1 MVRSLWTA
9 ATGMNGQQSNIDA
22 ISNNLSNV
30 NTTGYKQ
37 QRVEFEDLIYQTVKT
52 AGTPATEDTVTPVGI
67 QQGSGVKV
75 GATQRIMTQGSLQAT
90 NVDTDVA
97 IVGEGF
103 FRVLKYD
110 GSYAYTRDGS
120 FKVDSNGQLVTNNG
134 LRVMPEIIL
143 PEGYLVSTL
152 SITQTGRVSVKVNDG
167 NEQIEVGQLELY
179 RFPNPVG
186 LQAEGDNLFKVTNA
200 SGEPIAGRPGYEGFG
215 DTRHK
220 FLEMSNVSVV
230 NEMVQMIVAQRA
242 YEFNSKAI
250 QTSDNMLS
258 TAVNLKR

>member
-30 NTTGYKQ
+30 NTTGFKQ
-37 QRVEFEDLIYQTVKT
+37 QRVEFEDLIYQNLKL

-67 QQGSGVKV
+67 QQGAGVKV
-75 GATQRIMTQGSLQAT
+75 AATQRIFTQGSLQNT
-90 NVDTDVA
+90 GVDTDVA

-103 FRVLKYD
+103 IRVQQYD
-110 GSYAYTRDGS
+110 GSYAYTRNGALKIDMT
-120 FKVDSNGQLVTNNG
+120 GQLVTSEG
-134 LRVMPEIIL
+134 LRVMPEIIM
-143 PEGYLVSTL
+143 PENFDIHTL
-152 SITQTGRVSVKVNDG
+152 TITDQGKVTVKVAGDDTPV
-167 NEQIEVGQLELY
+167 EVGQLELY
-179 RFPNPVG
+179 RFPNQVG
-186 LQAEGDNLFKVTNA
+186 LEAVGDSLFKVTNA
-200 SGEPIAGRPGYEGFG
+200 SGQPIASRPGVDGMG
-215 DTRHK
+215 IIKHK

-250 QTSDNMLS
+250 QTSDSMLNI
-258 TAVNLKR
+258 AANLKR

>member
-30 NTTGYKQ
+30 NTTGFKQ
-37 QRVEFEDLIYQTVKT
+37 QRVEFEDLIYQNLKL

-67 QQGSGVKV
+67 QQGAGVKV
-75 GATQRIMTQGSLQAT
+75 AATQRIFTQGSLQNT
-90 NVDTDVA
+90 GVDTDVA

-103 FRVLKYD
+103 IRVQQHD
-110 GSYAYTRDGS
+110 GSYAYTRDGAL
-120 FKVDSNGQLVTNNG
+120 KIDMTGQLVTSEG
-134 LRVMPEIIL
+134 LRVMPEIIM
-143 PEGYLVSTL
+143 PENFDIHTL
-152 SITQTGRVSVKVNDG
+152 TITDQGKVTVKVAGDDTPV
-167 NEQIEVGQLELY
+167 EVGQLELY
-179 RFPNPVG
+179 RFPNQVG
-186 LQAEGDNLFKVTNA
+186 LEAVGDSLFKVTNA
-200 SGEPIAGRPGYEGFG
+200 SGQPIASRPGVDGMG
-215 DTRHK
+215 IIKHK

-250 QTSDNMLS
+250 QTSDSMLNI
-258 TAVNLKR
+258 AANLKR

>member
-30 NTTGYKQ
+30 NTTGFKQ
-37 QRVEFEDLIYQTVKT
+37 QRVEFEDLIYQNLKL

-67 QQGSGVKV
+67 QQGAGVKV
-75 GATQRIMTQGSLQAT
+75 ATTQRIFTQGSLQNT
-90 NVDTDVA
+90 GVDTDVA

-103 FRVLKYD
+103 IRVQQYD
-110 GSYAYTRDGS
+110 GSYAYTRDGAL
-120 FKVDSNGQLVTNNG
+120 KIDMTGQLVTSEG
-134 LRVMPEIIL
+134 LRVMPEIIM
-143 PEGYLVSTL
+143 PENFDIHTL
-152 SITQTGRVSVKVNDG
+152 MITDQGKVTVKVAGDDTPV
-167 NEQIEVGQLELY
+167 EVGQLELY
-179 RFPNPVG
+179 RFPNQVG
-186 LQAEGDNLFKVTNA
+186 LEAVGDSLFKVTNA
-200 SGEPIAGRPGYEGFG
+200 SGQPIASRPGVDGMG
-215 DTRHK
+215 IIKHK

-250 QTSDNMLS
+250 QTSDSMLNI
-258 TAVNLKR
+258 AANLKR

>member
-9 ATGMNGQQSNIDA
+9 ATGMNGQQANIDA

-37 QRVEFEDLIYQTVKT
+37 QRVEFEDLVYQNLKL

-67 QQGSGVKV
+67 QQGTGVKV
-75 GATQRIMTQGSLQAT
+75 GATQRIMNQGSLQNT
-90 NVDTDVA
+90 GVDTDVA

-103 FRVLKYD
+103 FRVQKYD

-120 FKVDSNGQLVTNNG
+120 FKVDSAGQLVTNNG
-134 LRVMPEIIL
+134 LRVIPEIIL
-143 PEGYLVSTL
+143 PEGYDVSTL
-152 SITQTGRVSVKVNDG
+152 NVTQTGLVSVKLNGENNPV
-167 NEQIEVGQLELY
+167 EVGQLELY
-179 RFPNPVG
+179 RFPNKVG
-186 LQAEGDNLFKVTNA
+186 LQADGDNLFKVTAA
-200 SGEPIAGRPGYEGFG
+200 SGEAIAGRPGYEGFG
-215 DTRHK
+215 DVRHK

-250 QTSDNMLS
+250 QTSDTMLS